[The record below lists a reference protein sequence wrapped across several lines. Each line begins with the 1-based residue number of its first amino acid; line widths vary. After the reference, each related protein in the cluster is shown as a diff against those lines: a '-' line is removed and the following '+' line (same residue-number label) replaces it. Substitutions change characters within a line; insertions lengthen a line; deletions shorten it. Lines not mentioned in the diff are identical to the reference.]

1 MNYIEKYIRD
11 GEVQR
16 TKIALDVADGSIS
29 TSEIRE
35 ICSDQRIKNA
45 FIGTS
50 YNKKQSKD
58 SWDASYLDQVV
69 CAAAAENFNQDYL
82 LYLAEVGAYIRG
94 KKPSTNV
101 KMIVGIVAAVAIVA
115 VIIGIVIWKVS
126 NTVLL
131 RFWSVMI
138 SYDGSGIRL
147 FIRL

>member
-1 MNYIEKYIRD
+1 MSNIEKYISD

-16 TKIALDVADGSIS
+16 TKIALDVADGSVSI
-29 TSEIRE
+29 SEIRE
-35 ICSDQRIKNA
+35 ICADPRIKNA

-50 YNKKQSKD
+50 YNKKRSKEA
-58 SWDASYLDQVV
+58 WDDSYLDQVV

-82 LYLAEVGAYIRG
+82 LYLAEVSAYTRS

-126 NTVLL
+126 NT
-131 RFWSVMI
+131 
-138 SYDGSGIRL
+138 GQ
-147 FIRL
+147 